1 MRRATAVTV
10 LAVALG
16 AGAVVLP
23 VDVAGA
29 DVVWL
34 CKPGAE
40 PNPCRESLETT
51 VHSSSGESRV
61 ENPALPSDPPIDCFY
76 VYPTVSGQPSTNA
89 NKDKDP
95 ELNAIAR
102 YQAARY
108 SQVCRVFAPV
118 YRQQTLAGLGAG
130 GSAAAL
136 QLAYG
141 DVREAWTDYLTH
153 ENHGRG
159 FVLIGHSQGSRML
172 RGLLRRE
179 IESRSDVRRR
189 LISAVLLGGNVTVR
203 KGQRIGGD
211 FQYVP
216 ACAAADDTGC
226 AIAWST
232 FNETPPFNAR
242 YGRVPASD
250 DSGFGFP
257 TGSDYEILCTNPA
270 SLSSNLRSPLQTYL
284 RSEPFPGLLG
294 VLLVEMY
301 GGPPPSA
308 PTPWLQP
315 RDHYTGRC
323 ERRDGANVLM
333 LEPIAGARRLNPAP
347 DATWGLHLADGNIA
361 LGNLVEVVGRQARAF
376 LAAGAAGTAKPKPR
390 LALRLRHRRGRDA
403 QGRRCARPPIEASLV
418 GTGRRN
424 LRRVDFRL
432 GGRLLRRDRTAPFE
446 TKFGRSRL
454 RSGRVN
460 RITALA
466 QLKDGRTV
474 RLAGRVRVCAAA

>member
-1 MRRATAVTV
+1 MGRATAVTV

-16 AGAVVLP
+16 AATAVLP

-29 DVVWL
+29 EVVWL
-34 CKPGAE
+34 CKPGAQ
-40 PNPCRESLETT
+40 PNPCRDSLKTT
-51 VHSSSGESRV
+51 VYSSSGESRV

-141 DVREAWTDYLTH
+141 DVREAWAEYLAK

-159 FVLIGHSQGSRML
+159 FVLLGHSQGSRML

-179 IESRSDVRRR
+179 IESRPDVRRR
-189 LISAVLLGGNVTVR
+189 LISALLLGGNVTVR

-216 ACAAADDTGC
+216 ACAAPDETGC

-257 TGSDYEILCTNPA
+257 TGPDYEILCTNPA
-270 SLSSNLRSPLQTYL
+270 SLSTNARSPLRTYL
-284 RSEPFPGLLG
+284 RSEAFPGLLG
-294 VLLVEMY
+294 VLLFEMY

-315 RDHYTGRC
+315 QDHYTGRC
-323 ERRDGANVLM
+323 EQRDGANVLM
-333 LEPIAGARRLNPAP
+333 LEPIAGARHLNAAP
-347 DATWGLHLADGNIA
+347 DPTWGLHLSDGNIA
-361 LGNLVEVVGRQARAF
+361 LGNLVDVVGRQARAY
-376 LAAGAAGTAKPKPR
+376 LAGATAGGAKPRTR
-390 LALRLRHRRGRDA
+390 LAMRLSYSRGRDRR
-403 QGRRCARPPIEASLV
+403 GRRCARAPIRVALA
-418 GTGRRN
+418 GAGLRD
-424 LRRVDFRL
+424 LRRVDFTA
-432 GGRLLRRDRTAPFE
+432 GGRLLRRDRTAPFR
-446 TKFGRSRL
+446 TAIGRSRL
-454 RSGRVN
+454 RPGRLN
-460 RITALA
+460 RIAARGLR
-466 QLKDGRTV
+466 KDGRTV
-474 RLAGRVRVCAAA
+474 RFARRVRVC